1 MWKIIGD
8 LLETHPL
15 SFVPFLQPGLE
26 FATYFGF
33 AEEGRTVVFERVAI
47 HALNLLK
54 GIILCPEFRT
64 PRTLDE
70 NNDHGTGKTQY
81 SIFCMTLRADRVYRP
96 FYFSKWIGYTERR
109 TSYRDTTPVAD
120 PLTFEAAKVKSAFF
134 SEETLSVLV
143 RVLVTRFLPL
153 STAELE
159 SWNEDPE
166 EFGMN

>member
-96 FYFSKWIGYTERR
+96 F
-109 TSYRDTTPVAD
+109 
-120 PLTFEAAKVKSAFF
+120 EAAKVKSAFF